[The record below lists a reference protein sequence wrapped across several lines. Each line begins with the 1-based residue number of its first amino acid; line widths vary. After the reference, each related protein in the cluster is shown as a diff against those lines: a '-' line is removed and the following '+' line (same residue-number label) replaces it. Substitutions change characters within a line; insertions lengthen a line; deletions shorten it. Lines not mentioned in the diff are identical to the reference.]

1 MKRRDDERRESSEHA
16 GSWEDFEVQ
25 RMRKSQQKADQ
36 SLTLRTLGI
45 CHRIRN
51 SFSFGE
57 VQHVNTALSHRT
69 LMYFGK

>member
-1 MKRRDDERRESSEHA
+1 MKRRDDECKESSEHA

-36 SLTLRTLGI
+36 SLILRTLGI
-45 CHRIRN
+45 CN

-57 VQHVNTALSHRT
+57 VQHVNIALSHRT